1 MGILFSSKQKNICI
15 LLLISIAQKSFAQ
28 PEKYCHIK
36 DPYSINVAGN
46 HVIIQNQI
54 FDWSLGE
61 SLIRTFN
68 SNPLL
73 NISLGFLQSNYYPFL
88 QFNNQ
93 DSFGLQIKIGPNPF
107 SNYVI
112 IQSRQDQVIINS
124 IQLVDFQGN
133 ILYQVKGSYSGH
145 NFYLKMPIGKL
156 INPLCFLHINYTIS
170 GQIYKSKFFK
180 LLQN

>member
-15 LLLISIAQKSFAQ
+15 LLLISIAQKSFGQ
-28 PEKYCHIK
+28 SNKFFHCK
-36 DPYSINVAGN
+36 DPFTINVTGN
-46 HVIIQNQI
+46 NAIIQNKMY
-54 FDWSLGE
+54 DWSLGE
-61 SLIRTFN
+61 SVISTFN
-68 SNPLL
+68 CNPLL

-88 QFNNQ
+88 QFNNL
-93 DSFGLQIKIGPNPF
+93 DSFALQIKIGPNPF

-112 IQSRQDQVIINS
+112 IQSSQDQVIINS

-180 LLQN
+180 LLQR

>member
-15 LLLISIAQKSFAQ
+15 LLLISIAQKSFGQ
-28 PEKYCHIK
+28 SNMFFHCK
-36 DPYSINVAGN
+36 DPFTINVTGN
-46 HVIIQNQI
+46 HAIIQNKMY
-54 FDWSLGE
+54 DWSLGE
-61 SLIRTFN
+61 SVISTFN
-68 SNPLL
+68 CNPLL

-88 QFNNQ
+88 QFNNL
-93 DSFGLQIKIGPNPF
+93 DSFALQIKIGPNPF

-112 IQSRQDQVIINS
+112 IQSSQDQVIINS

-133 ILYQVKGSYSGH
+133 ILYQVNGSYSGH